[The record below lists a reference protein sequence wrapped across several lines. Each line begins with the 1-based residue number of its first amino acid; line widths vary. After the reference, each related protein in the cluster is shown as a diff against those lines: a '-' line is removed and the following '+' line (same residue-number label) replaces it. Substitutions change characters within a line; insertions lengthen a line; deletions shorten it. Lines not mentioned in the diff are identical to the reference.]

1 VQVIIPLAGKGTR
14 LRPLTHLVPKP
25 LIKVA
30 GRPVL
35 DWVMDRLE
43 GLDVEELIFIT
54 GHLKAQVE
62 TYVRKRYAI
71 PSRFI
76 EQKVQDGTAGAV
88 NLARPAVHGPVMII
102 FVDTV
107 FDADLSVVKTS
118 SDDGIIWAKEV
129 EDYQRFGVV
138 VTDAK
143 GYMTKI
149 IEKPKEPISKL
160 ANIGL
165 YWIRNV
171 EQMWQGIDHV
181 LASPR
186 NKGEWF
192 LTDAFQWMIER
203 GARIRT
209 AEVAGWYDCGTVETT
224 LETNRIL
231 LEQQLPDGTL
241 PGRASV
247 GGKKRKTAAR
257 QFSPSVKIV
266 EPVYIDADVVIDES
280 TVGPNASIEA
290 GTVIHGSTVTNA
302 IVGQR
307 CRIEHCHLDGAMLGD
322 DVVVK
327 GFRGGGALGAHSEVR
342 AG

>member
-1 VQVIIPLAGKGTR
+1 MQVIIPLAGKGTR
-14 LRPLTHLVPKP
+14 LRPHTHLVPKP

-30 GRPVL
+30 GRPVM

-54 GHLKAQVE
+54 GHLKDQVE
-62 TYVRKRYAI
+62 AYARKRYPI

-76 EQKVQDGTAGAV
+76 EQRVQDGTAGAV
-88 NLARPAVHGPVMII
+88 HLARPVVHGPVMII

-107 FDADLSVVKTS
+107 FDADLSIVQRST
-118 SDDGIIWAKEV
+118 DDGIIWAKEV

-138 VTDAK
+138 VTDAQ

-149 IEKPKEPISKL
+149 IEKPREPVSKL

-165 YWIRNV
+165 YWIRAV
-171 EQMWQGIDHV
+171 DQLWEGIDHV
-181 LASPR
+181 LGAPS
-186 NKGEWF
+186 NKGEWY

-209 AEVAGWYDCGTVETT
+209 AEVTGWYDCGTVAAT

-231 LEQQLPDGTL
+231 LEKEM
-241 PGRASV
+241 PGGPSAAGGPRRRTTASRRV
-247 GGKKRKTAAR
+247 
-257 QFSPSVKIV
+257 SPSVTIV
-266 EPVYIDADVVIDES
+266 EPVHIDEDVVIEES

-290 GTVIHGSTVTNA
+290 GTVIHGSVVTNA
-302 IVGQR
+302 IVGR
-307 CRIEHCHLDGAMLGD
+307 SCRIEHCRLDGAMLGD
-322 DVVVK
+322 DVVVT
-327 GFRGGGALGAHSEVR
+327 GLRGSATLGSHSEVR